1 MDPPQHSSGSQ
12 DSAEKLDLPPSSLF
26 VPKFTKAREPRPL
39 NRDGTPVDAVH
50 KSSFG
55 AAAQPVGAS
64 PVGRAQVHPELNRE
78 PSPADV
84 PPLPLPRARP
94 SRSAEGTRIADLI
107 AAQAGGARV
116 IGTISRTLS
125 PPSPAPSPASSTR
138 TFETTGYNSTPSS
151 EPRQLDPDEGGV

>member
-1 MDPPQHSSGSQ
+1 M
-12 DSAEKLDLPPSSLF
+12 LF

-39 NRDGTPVDAVH
+39 NRDGTPVN
-50 KSSFG
+50 
-55 AAAQPVGAS
+55 
-64 PVGRAQVHPELNRE
+64 PELNRE
-78 PSPADV
+78 PAPADV

-94 SRSAEGTRIADLI
+94 SRSAEGTRIQDLI

-138 TFETTGYNSTPSS
+138 TLETASNPTPSS
-151 EPRQLDPDEGGV
+151 ESRPLDPDERGA

>member
-64 PVGRAQVHPELNRE
+64 PVGRVQVNPELNRE
-78 PSPADV
+78 PSPADG

-125 PPSPAPSPASSTR
+125 PPSPAPSPASSAR
-138 TFETTGYNSTPSS
+138 TLETSSNPTPSS
-151 EPRQLDPDEGGV
+151 ESRPLDPDERGV